1 MMGTNVPIYT
11 KYTML
16 IDVIIWI
23 QLNNNEMW
31 TMSLLHETFMVKL
44 IYHVQQII
52 NMLELKLG
60 LLGFMAWHIVCSLL
74 LRLYFVRDC
83 IIVADFTKHATVY
96 VTVYTGHLYLAD
108 DKVKWINMREA
119 MGRNTAGTRGKS
131 LSPLLTV
138 FHTCAQIFPER
149 GGVKD
154 MG

>member
-1 MMGTNVPIYT
+1 MYLYILNIQCWLMLLFGYNWITMKCELCRYFTKRLWWNWYT
-11 KYTML
+11 
-16 IDVIIWI
+16 I
-23 QLNNNEMW
+23 
-31 TMSLLHETFMVKL
+31 
-44 IYHVQQII
+44 QQII
-52 NMLELKLG
+52 IMLELKLG

-119 MGRNTAGTRGKS
+119 MGRNIAGTRGKS